1 MKKNV
6 KTLIFAAAVTAGL
19 AGVVGPSLSMNEV
32 HAEEL
37 QQGFLNEDL
46 YTNPAVPPEEK
57 MGYAYSLDPNG
68 GTCETD
74 HYFVGDGETVT
85 LPTPVNGD
93 LDFLGWYDENGN
105 NVTVGTPETGN
116 LKAYWGY
123 SSWMVRAELDAN
135 GGTCEKDF
143 YSVTREEP
151 TCSLPTPVRENYDFD
166 GWYDKKGN
174 KVTEGTSSTG
184 DLIAHWTSKAAGDEG
199 TETDP
204 KDETKDTETDSKDET
219 KDEETTPK
227 ETSSQGETNPVTF
240 ILDVQGGECGKH
252 TYTVSDEHPTVV
264 LPTPT
269 KADNEFI
276 GWYDK
281 DGHKVTEADASTG
294 TVTAR
299 WMPLI
304 KTDEGVKEK
313 KTTTRVISSNISLP
327 SELKVETTTKQTA
340 STVTSTP
347 VSTVQTDSKVTTK
360 STEQTTKK
368 TTAKKPS
375 KKTSKKTTKKSTKKT
390 SKKTTAK
397 KSTTKKKTSNKI
409 AAKKSTKKSSKK
421 TAKKSTKKNTSNKKT
436 ADKKSTKKTTAK
448 KTLKKST
455 KKNS

>member
-6 KTLIFAAAVTAGL
+6 KILIFAAAVAAGL

-32 HAEEL
+32 HAEEVH
-37 QQGFLNEDL
+37 QIVNDDL
-46 YTNPAVPPEEK
+46 YVNPAPVPKPRT
-57 MGYAYSLDPNG
+57 GYVYSLDANG
-68 GTCETD
+68 GTCEQD
-74 HYFVGDGETVT
+74 YYAVVEGETVT
-85 LPTPVNGD
+85 LPIPVNGD

-123 SSWMVRAELDAN
+123 SSWAVRAGLDAN

-151 TCSLPTPVRENYDFD
+151 TCSLPTPVKENYDFD

-174 KVTEGTSSTG
+174 KITEGTSSTG
-184 DLIAHWTSKAAGDEG
+184 DLIAHWTLKDTDDEG
-199 TETDP
+199 EETNP
-204 KDETKDTETDSKDET
+204 KDETKDAETNPKDEA
-219 KDEETTPK
+219 KDEETMPK
-227 ETSSQGETNPVTF
+227 ETPSQGETNPVTF

-327 SELKVETTTKQTA
+327 SEPKVETTTKQT
-340 STVTSTP
+340 TPTITSTP
-347 VSTVQTDSKVTTK
+347 VSTVQTDNKITTK

-368 TTAKKPS
+368 TTAKKSTKKAS
-375 KKTSKKTTKKSTKKT
+375 KKTSTKKSTT
-390 SKKTTAK
+390 KKTTAK
-397 KSTTKKKTSNKI
+397 KFTK
-409 AAKKSTKKSSKK
+409 
-421 TAKKSTKKNTSNKKT
+421 
-436 ADKKSTKKTTAK
+436 KKSTKKTTAK
-448 KTLKKST
+448 KTSKKST

>member
-6 KTLIFAAAVTAGL
+6 KTLIFAAAVAAGL

-57 MGYAYSLDPNG
+57 MRYAYSLDPNG

-85 LPTPVNGD
+85 LPIPVNGD

-123 SSWMVRAELDAN
+123 SSWAVRAGLDAN

-151 TCSLPTPVRENYDFD
+151 TCSLPTPVKENYDFD

-174 KVTEGTSSTG
+174 KITEGTSSTG
-184 DLIAHWTSKAAGDEG
+184 DLIAHWTLKDTDDESEETDPKDETEG

-204 KDETKDTETDSKDET
+204 KDETKS
-219 KDEETTPK
+219 EETISK
-227 ETSSQGETNPVTF
+227 ETPSQGETNPVTF

-327 SELKVETTTKQTA
+327 SEPKVETTIKQTA
-340 STVTSTP
+340 PTVTSTP
-347 VSTVQTDSKVTTK
+347 VSTVQTDSKITTK

-368 TTAKKPS
+368 TTAKKSTKKAS
-375 KKTSKKTTKKSTKKT
+375 KKSTKKKSTKKT
-390 SKKTTAK
+390 ATKKKASKKTTAK
-397 KSTTKKKTSNKI
+397 KSTK
-409 AAKKSTKKSSKK
+409 KKSTKK
-421 TAKKSTKKNTSNKKT
+421 TA
-436 ADKKSTKKTTAK
+436 TKKTTAK
-448 KTLKKST
+448 KTSKKST